1 MNSVKYFLAIALIF
15 LLTMLIVMTGCH
27 NNCTHKT
34 VDWEDSDEW
43 HRIWYTKIDTN
54 SNGEADETEHHEY
67 HCKEGKSEYGE
78 YEYNK
83 WMEMQSVN

>member
-43 HRIWYTKIDTN
+43 HRIW
-54 SNGEADETEHHEY
+54 
-67 HCKEGKSEYGE
+67 
-78 YEYNK
+78 
-83 WMEMQSVN
+83 

>member
-27 NNCTHKT
+27 NNCTHET

-43 HRIWYTKIDTN
+43 HRIWYNKIDTN
-54 SNGEADETEHHEY
+54 SNGEDDNLEY
-67 HCKEGKSEYGE
+67 HGKEGKSEYGE
-78 YEYNK
+78 YEYNE
-83 WMEMQSVN
+83 WMEMQ